1 MKSPPIFGYRI
12 DRAIKAL
19 RLDLNQRF
27 KRNNIDI
34 TPEQWL
40 VMNKLAQYPA
50 GLSQSEI
57 ADNTYKDAPT
67 TSRIIDL
74 LCKKG
79 FTERKPFVGDRRRH
93 QVYLT
98 SAGLDIV
105 DIVTPEVEEN
115 RKIGWHNLDQND
127 YEVFVRIIDQIYD
140 NYRANNS

>member
-1 MKSPPIFGYRI
+1 MKSAPVFGYRI

-27 KRNNIDI
+27 KRINIDI

-40 VMNKLAQYPA
+40 VMDKLAQNPK

-57 ADNTYKDAPT
+57 AENTYKDAPT

-79 FTERKPFVGDRRRH
+79 FTERKPFAGDRRRH

-98 SAGLDIV
+98 PAGLEIV
-105 DIVTPEVEEN
+105 STALSEVEEN
-115 RKIGWHNLDQND
+115 RRIGWNELDEKD
-127 YEVFVRIIDQIYD
+127 YEVFVKILDRIYD
-140 NYRANNS
+140 NYRTNNT